1 MTSSYL
7 RAACCL
13 IAWATPA
20 LAAGQGATNTLSL
33 DGAIRLAIENNRQ
46 LQSARLQVAKAEE
59 QIAATRSRR
68 LPSFQ
73 SEVNASQLLTPVTFA
88 FPAGAFGEFPT
99 TGPIPSTDTTVE
111 VPRQPTYYLSSTVS
125 QPITQL
131 IEIGLNVRNAATSR
145 DIEQQRLRGHELAI
159 ANSVKRVYF
168 AILQTQSAIEA
179 GHQAVALYRELDRT
193 LEVRVV
199 QRVALQSDAMEV
211 KVRLAE
217 AELAQVTRRNNLE
230 SHKEQLNQ
238 LLGRDVTTMFDVEA
252 IASAVAALEL
262 DVDAARRRA
271 LANRPDVR
279 EAELSLRQ
287 AEINYQILK
296 ADRLPDVSLCVSYT
310 SNFNMDIL
318 PGNMTTFG
326 VKVSWEPFDWGRKK
340 RERAASAHTIDQARL
355 NAREL
360 ADRSVVEV
368 NSRYRTLSE
377 KRAALAVAQA
387 AQLAAREK
395 LRVKANLYQ
404 AQAALLPDVLQ
415 VRADLAETDD
425 RYQQSLLAF
434 WMAQADFE
442 QALGEEVVR

>member
-1 MTSSYL
+1 MTRL
-7 RAACCL
+7 AVCCL
-13 IAWATPA
+13 IACSMPA
-20 LAAGQGATNTLSL
+20 LAAGQSAPAAVHVLSL

-73 SEVNASQLLTPVTFA
+73 SEVNASQLLTPVSFA
-88 FPAGAFGEFPT
+88 FPAGAFGEFAG
-99 TGPIPSTDTTVE
+99 TGPIPATDTTVE

-131 IEIGLNVRNAATSR
+131 VEIGLNVRNAATSR
-145 DIEQQRLRGHELAI
+145 DIEQQRLRGHELSI

-179 GHQAVALYRELDRT
+179 GNQAVALYRELDRT
-193 LEVRVV
+193 LDVRVV

-217 AELAQVTRRNNLE
+217 AELAQVTRRNSLE
-230 SHKEQLNQ
+230 SQKEQLNQ
-238 LLGRDVTTMFDVEA
+238 LIGRDVTTMFDVEA

-271 LANRPDVR
+271 LVNRPDVR

-296 ADRLPDVSLCVSYT
+296 ADRLPDISLGVSYT
-310 SNFNMDIL
+310 TNLNMDIL
-318 PGNMTTFG
+318 PSNMTTFG
-326 VKVSWEPFDWGRKK
+326 VKVTWEPFDWGRKK
-340 RERAASAHTIDQARL
+340 RERATSAHTIDQARL
-355 NAREL
+355 NVREL
-360 ADRSVVEV
+360 AARSVVEV

-377 KRAALAVAQA
+377 KRAALTVAQA

-404 AQAALLPDVLQ
+404 AQAALLPDILQ

-434 WMAQADFE
+434 WTAQADFE